1 MDSKEANV
9 ESASAYSGVI
19 PGRSLNQPQH
29 ELIGSPRRREAREE
43 EEKKEEE
50 EESHGNQ
57 KNADKEPTQVKRK
70 PKFQHKLQ
78 PIHDLIELEREKEP
92 FQGDGKTKKAKRKKR
107 KMDKEKSRDGSGSFT
122 VSDPLSRSSEGYSKK
137 GKTSEVNDSTGTYT
151 NQRITNKSLSNADPA
166 VELALVK
173 SNGTYTQNDDDKDCV
188 GETRQNRKEPM
199 GLSKKITARRINET
213 SFRNFVT
220 KSKIMIRIPLKED
233 ELENAHTKQELS
245 DSFGIIDN
253 TGFAENDALTRYL
266 RCVPDT
272 KADIIWAMLID
283 QWHLKRPQL
292 IISVTGDAQR
302 FDLKRTMQEKLNLMN
317 APTSS
322 CTWIITGGTQSGVWE
337 LMGDAVKDH
346 NSSWER
352 KNDVVVLGV
361 APWGCVANRQALEE
375 EEKRNPNDNTNVPQ
389 GKIHT
394 HFILIDD
401 GSENKFGG
409 EIEFRSRLEKFISE
423 QRVDPHDKDSS
434 RTIPAISIIVGGD
447 INTMKVMW
455 QSVMN
460 RIPVLVLQSS
470 GGVADFIAL
479 GYKITTNLY
488 NKEESFFPLTFD
500 EDLKDLVDII
510 FAWKAEDLPKKQK
523 LVESCLKQLR
533 EALQH
538 RELLTVFDLNDNETE
553 EIDRAIL
560 YALLK
565 ATRSNTNTQLSLALA
580 WNMPDIAKNEIFT
593 ASNKTNYQ
601 KLDLHDAMMSA
612 FIQDRLEF
620 VKLFLENGI
629 DLSQFLDIHNLWK
642 LFVNCFNDK
651 NDASAQ
657 LLRNLMDRPVLVRM
671 KKMKNEPLDISE
683 YLYCIGQVIA
693 DLLCNNAMSFV
704 YNPRLLAVNP
714 TKNLFIWAILM
725 NRMSLA
731 IHLWRI
737 GNDHVGTALFA
748 SCLLKKLSKEAY
760 EEDELELSTTLKK
773 HSLEFE
779 KLASEVLGICYLKSR
794 YLSHQL
800 LVRELKEFGNTT
812 LFCMAEENILMD
824 FLAQTCCQTKLSAI
838 WKKHMA
844 LSTSRKKIVAT
855 ILMPLC
861 IFAIIF
867 VDKKALRDK
876 LDDLDP
882 LNLTE
887 KNCMPEQQDVAVC
900 KDRHVK
906 IRGLNGKVAPFPGFK
921 SKDEQH
927 WCDSNWCYDNFRSFY
942 TAPVTKFITAMFAN
956 IVFLGLFSFFVLTD
970 LHPIGENGAPSL
982 VEIFSWIYTITSL
995 IDEVYQVKTRN
1006 HGSICHKIG
1015 SWFRNAWNRFDIVLY
1030 LFFLT
1035 SVILRFS
1042 LYGEDFVWAR
1052 RLYSLTL
1059 GMYFFRFLQY
1069 FEADK
1074 NIGPKV
1080 TMISRMLNDLKFFLL
1095 ILLVFILSFGV
1106 TYQANLYPNAPQ
1118 EWSVLQDVLYH
1129 PYWQM
1134 YGELFLENKE
1144 GKDPSEDL
1152 GTCTKNET
1160 LWRSGEKERCPEK
1173 SFLVVLLM
1181 AVFLLLTNVLLLNL
1195 LIAMFSDTV
1204 KKVHENSEKEWRFH
1218 RFSLVY
1224 EYYNRPFLFPPLNIL
1239 DYFVKLY
1246 SGAVTT
1252 TKAPATTKKTPALE
1266 RS

>member
-57 KNADKEPTQVKRK
+57 KNADKEPTQVKR
-70 PKFQHKLQ
+70 
-78 PIHDLIELEREKEP
+78 
-92 FQGDGKTKKAKRKKR
+92 
-107 KMDKEKSRDGSGSFT
+107 
-122 VSDPLSRSSEGYSKK
+122 SSEGYSKK
-137 GKTSEVNDSTGTYT
+137 GKTSEVNDSTDTYT

-233 ELENAHTKQELS
+233 ELENAHTKPELS

-272 KADIIWAMLID
+272 KADIIWTMLID

-302 FDLKRTMQEKLNLMN
+302 FDLKRTMQENFENKALAAGTTMK
-317 APTSS
+317 TFFSGDFS
-322 CTWIITGGTQSGVWE
+322 GWMGTWIITGGTQSGVWE

-375 EEKRNPNDNTNVPQ
+375 EEEENVPQ

-447 INTMKVMW
+447 INTMKVIW

-500 EDLKDLVDII
+500 EDIKDLVDII

-538 RELLTVFDLNDNETE
+538 RELI
-553 EIDRAIL
+553 EIS
-560 YALLK
+560 

-612 FIQDRLEF
+612 LIQDRLEF

-642 LFVNCFNDK
+642 LFCFNDK

-855 ILMPLC
+855 ILMPLS

-887 KNCMPEQQDVAVC
+887 ENCMPEQQDVAVC

-927 WCDSNWCYDNFRSFY
+927 WCNPNWCCDNFRSFY
-942 TAPVTKFITAMFAN
+942 TAPVTKFITA
-956 IVFLGLFSFFVLTD
+956 
-970 LHPIGENGAPSL
+970 
-982 VEIFSWIYTITSL
+982 
-995 IDEVYQVKTRN
+995 
-1006 HGSICHKIG
+1006 
-1015 SWFRNAWNRFDIVLY
+1015 
-1030 LFFLT
+1030 
-1035 SVILRFS
+1035 
-1042 LYGEDFVWAR
+1042 
-1052 RLYSLTL
+1052 
-1059 GMYFFRFLQY
+1059 
-1069 FEADK
+1069 
-1074 NIGPKV
+1074 
-1080 TMISRMLNDLKFFLL
+1080 MLNDLKFFLL

-1239 DYFVKLY
+1239 DYFVKIIQWCCNNNESTSDNKKDTSFREKLSKKEQKQLSQFERNAMEEY
-1246 SGAVTT
+1246 MRSKLTLEKDKTDKKIQTTDKRVDRVNEKVDEIKDKIITTSGSGTARRGTRLMSLPAPKLTTNVTM
-1252 TKAPATTKKTPALE
+1252 KKL
-1266 RS
+1266 SKCLIVVGDSGGVWWN